1 MSKGK
6 FEKAVAIVQS
16 LPKDGP
22 IQPTQEEQLYVRN
35 LFPYVPRP
43 AMVKPPRRIHAH
55 SSIPTISKV
64 QHTSF

>member
-6 FEKAVAIVQS
+6 FEKAVEIVQS

-35 LFPYVPRP
+35 LFSYVPPP
-43 AMVKPPRRIHAH
+43 AMVKPPRRIHAF
-55 SSIPTISKV
+55 SSIPTINKV
-64 QHTSF
+64 LHTSF